1 MVGPVMVGPSSSH
14 TAGACRLALL
24 ARHALVTPPA
34 RARITLHG
42 SFAKTA
48 HGHGTD
54 LALAGGLLGFAPDDE
69 RIKDAFDHANA
80 AGLELVFETA
90 DLGDVHP
97 NSVRLQ
103 LEAADERVDV
113 TGSSVGGG
121 LVRLFNVNGFEVNVT
136 GAYHTLLVLHDDRPG
151 IIARVARVIA
161 DDEGNIAT
169 LHSARRKRGGAAM
182 MSIEIDRRLAQYAL
196 DYLTFVP
203 YIHWLRMLPEVMS
216 GVTPEEQIEAAAQ
229 GERTPAGPG
238 VADAPPTGGAR
249 TGGARTGGA
258 QTGGWPADRPL
269 DGGPIPPGPGAR
281 PDADGEAGEP

>member
-24 ARHALVTPPA
+24 ARHTLLTAP
-34 RARITLHG
+34 RSARITLHG

-54 LALAGGLLGFAPDDE
+54 LALAAGLLGFPPDDP
-69 RIKDAFDHANA
+69 RIPRAFEEAEA
-80 AGLELVFETA
+80 AGLELAFDTA

-103 LEAADERVDV
+103 LAAGEERADL
-113 TGSSVGGG
+113 TGSSIGGG

-136 GAYHTLLVLHDDRPG
+136 GAYHTLLVLHDDKPG
-151 IIARVARVIA
+151 VIARVARVIA

-169 LHSARRKRGGAAM
+169 LHSARRKRGGLAM

-203 YIHWLRMLPEVMS
+203 YIHWLRMLPEVLS
-216 GVTPEEQIEAAAQ
+216 GQPL
-229 GERTPAGPG
+229 PG
-238 VADAPPTGGAR
+238 SR
-249 TGGARTGGA
+249 
-258 QTGGWPADRPL
+258 
-269 DGGPIPPGPGAR
+269 DGGPPAPAGGAGTAAGDGGTGAPP
-281 PDADGEAGEP
+281 